1 MVLTG
6 VRLYTAALPPAFP
19 PGGNAKIPYRIV
31 PARGRRAPCR
41 NNLSTRS
48 CVCFANPLVKR
59 ENTGYNVRVVLIC
72 AKTQKTPN
80 AVGSAHPRLAELLF
94 SASAGLC
101 PVQTKTGRRPVCDP
115 YPVRRAGTG
124 AKRIG
129 QIRPF
134 GGFDSACPNQARR
147 RTKGRGCLSTIPC
160 RLHGRKSVTL

>member
-6 VRLYTAALPPAFP
+6 VHPYTVALPSAFP
-19 PGGNAKIPYRIV
+19 PGGNAKIPYRSV
-31 PARGRRAPCR
+31 PARGRMAPCR

-48 CVCFANPLVKR
+48 CVCFAKPLVKR

-124 AKRIG
+124 AKHAG
-129 QIRPF
+129 QIRL
-134 GGFDSACPNQARR
+134 SAVLIAPAPTRR
-147 RTKGRGCLSTIPC
+147 ADGQKVVAAYPRYLAVFTGESP
-160 RLHGRKSVTL
+160 